1 MHRWI
6 MLAATASLALSACTA
21 DETGS
26 EPSETAGPATGET
39 SMAPAPPANGPSRA
53 PATQA
58 TTAAP
63 REAAGGNPAGSTCG
77 ADQVKGWLSAQ
88 PTADIKAQI
97 AKAAGDRP
105 IRYYTD
111 GDPITMDYSEARLNV
126 VLGKN
131 GRITEFRCG

>member
-6 MLAATASLALSACTA
+6 MVAATVSLALSACTV

-39 SMAPAPPANGPSRA
+39 AMVPAPPANGASPAAAAQTTNAA
-53 PATQA
+53 PAE
-58 TTAAP
+58 AP
-63 REAAGGNPAGSTCG
+63 GKPEGDTCG
-77 ADQVKGWLSAQ
+77 VDQVKGWLGAQ

-105 IRYYTD
+105 IRYYTE
-111 GDPITMDYSEARLNV
+111 GEPVTMDYSEARLNV
-126 VLGKN
+126 VLGKD
-131 GRITEFRCG
+131 GRISEFRCG

>member
-6 MLAATASLALSACTA
+6 MLAATAALALSACTA

-39 SMAPAPPANGPSRA
+39 VMAPAPPTDGASHA
-53 PATQA
+53 PAAQ
-58 TTAAP
+58 TTKAASA
-63 REAAGGNPAGSTCG
+63 ETAGKAEGDTCG
-77 ADQVKGWLSAQ
+77 ADKVKGWMSAE
-88 PTADIKAQI
+88 PTPDIKAQI

-126 VLGKN
+126 VLGKD